1 MLFLKLNK
9 EKLTLTVIC
18 GSDHAFAAVF
28 VIFKERS
35 QTSVASVGEKKWGSG
50 GGRECNWGSQL

>member
-1 MLFLKLNK
+1 MAKIMFFKKLNK
-9 EKLTLTVIC
+9 EKPTLTVIC

-35 QTSVASVGEKKWGSG
+35 QTSVAGVGEKK
-50 GGRECNWGSQL
+50 